1 MGYNLRKP
9 EIQQSIK
16 DEVRYGRGNI
26 DLYNRPV
33 VLNDDGSISTVR
45 SMSFYDEISG
55 KEVVVPTVADDGTIL
70 TPQEAKQNYYNT
82 GKYLAVFDKKEDAIA
97 FAENLHNEQDKIYQN
112 VPRGLLGRF

>member
-26 DLYNRPV
+26 DLYDRPV

-45 SMSFYDEISG
+45 SMSFHDELSG
-55 KEVVVPTVADDGTIL
+55 K
-70 TPQEAKQNYYNT
+70 
-82 GKYLAVFDKKEDAIA
+82 
-97 FAENLHNEQDKIYQN
+97 
-112 VPRGLLGRF
+112 

>member
-26 DLYNRPV
+26 DLYDRPV

-45 SMSFYDEISG
+45 SMSFHDELSG
-55 KEVVVPTVADDGTIL
+55 KEVVVPTVADDGSIL
-70 TPQEAKQNYYNT
+70 TPEEAKQNYYNT
-82 GKYLAVFDKKEDAIA
+82 GKYLAVFDTVKEAVA
-97 FAENLHNEQDKIYQN
+97 FAEDLHNKQDKIYQN
-112 VPRGLLGRF
+112 VPRGLLRRF

>member
-9 EIQQSIK
+9 EIQQCIK

-26 DLYNRPV
+26 DLYDRPV

-45 SMSFYDEISG
+45 SMSFHDELSG
-55 KEVVVPTVADDGTIL
+55 KEVVVPTVADDGSIL
-70 TPQEAKQNYYNT
+70 TPEEAIQNYYNT
-82 GKYLAVFDKKEDAIA
+82 GKYLAVFDTEKEAVE
-97 FAENLHNEQDKIYQN
+97 FAEDLHNKQDKIYQN